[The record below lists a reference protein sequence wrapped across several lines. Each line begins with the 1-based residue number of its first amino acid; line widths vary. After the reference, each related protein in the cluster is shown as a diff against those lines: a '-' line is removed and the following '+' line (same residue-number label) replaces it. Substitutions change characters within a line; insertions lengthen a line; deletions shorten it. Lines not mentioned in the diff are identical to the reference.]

1 MNEFM
6 EKQMTD
12 TVLMIEPV
20 AFGFNEETALNNY
33 FQQNDNLSSAEIQHR
48 AHHEFMA
55 MVATLQTHGVKVIV
69 MKDTVEPATP
79 DSIFPNNWI
88 SFHQNGKVVLYP
100 MFAKN
105 RRLER
110 RNDVIQQA
118 IKSGFKLSEI
128 VDYTAFENENLFLE
142 GTGSMILD
150 RENKLAYAALSDRTN
165 EQLLVKFCEEFG
177 YKPIRFHAFQSVD
190 GLRLPVYH
198 TNVML
203 CVADNYV
210 VLCDECIDDKQE
222 REKLLA
228 SFKITSKEVI
238 SINENQMHHF
248 AGNMLQ
254 LVNVKNEKLLV
265 MSQASFDIL
274 NENQRSALS
283 KYNKIVKIE
292 VPTIEKYGGG
302 SVRCMMAEVFF

>member
-1 MNEFM
+1 
-6 EKQMTD
+6 MTD

-20 AFGFNEETALNNY
+20 AFGFNNETALNNY
-33 FQQNDNLSSAEIQHR
+33 FQQNDNLSPVEVQSR
-48 AHHEFMA
+48 AHHEFMT

-100 MFAKN
+100 MFANN

-110 RNDVIQQA
+110 RDDVIQQA
-118 IKSGFKLSEI
+118 IKSGFKLNKI

-150 RENKLAYAALSDRTN
+150 RENKLAYAALSERTN

-177 YKPIRFHAFQSVD
+177 YKPICFHAFQSVD

-203 CVADNYV
+203 CVADDYV
-210 VLCDECIDDKQE
+210 VLCDECIDNKQE
-222 REKLLA
+222 REMLLA
-228 SFKITSKEVI
+228 SFKSTSKEVI
-238 SINENQMHHF
+238 SISENQLHHF

-254 LVNVKNEKLLV
+254 LVNEKNEKLLV
-265 MSQASFDIL
+265 MSQASYDIL
-274 NENQRSALS
+274 DNKQIDLLS
-283 KYNKIVKIE
+283 KYNIIVKIA

-302 SVRCMMAEVFF
+302 SVRCMMAEVFYSI